1 MHIHPYLVAGV
12 DEVGRGPL
20 AGSVVA
26 AAVILDPAKRIEGL
40 LDSKLLSEA
49 ARERLDV
56 EIRAH
61 ALSFCIAE
69 ASVDEI
75 DTINILHA
83 SMLAM
88 QRAVDGLNIQPNIA
102 LIDGNRCPDVDC
114 PSAAIVKGDQ
124 RVQAISAASII
135 AKVSRDNAMMDL
147 HKLHPEYGFD
157 SHKGYPTAQH
167 RQAIIEYGVIDLHRR
182 SFKPVKEALAKAKR
196 PAGATA

>member
-1 MHIHPYLVAGV
+1 MHTQPYLIAGV

-26 AAVILDPAKRIEGL
+26 AAVILNPAKRIDGL
-40 LDSKLLSEA
+40 LDSKLLTEA

-61 ALSFCIAE
+61 ALSYCIAE
-69 ASVDEI
+69 ASVEEI

-88 QRAVDGLNIQPNIA
+88 QRAVEGLSIQPNIA
-102 LIDGNRCPDVDC
+102 LIDGNRCPEIDC
-114 PSAAIVKGDQ
+114 PSTAIVKGDQ

-135 AKVSRDNAMMDL
+135 AKVSRDRAMMDL
-147 HKLHPEYGFD
+147 HEQHPEYGFD

-167 RQAIIEYGVIDLHRR
+167 RQAILDHGVIDSAQTFL
-182 SFKPVKEALAKAKR
+182 
-196 PAGATA
+196 